1 MTIAELIE
9 RVRRYEPAA
18 DAQRLTRVYELAVA
32 AHQGQRRASG
42 ESYVEHPLAVAG
54 ILADLEV
61 DHQTIA
67 AALLH
72 DVVEDTS
79 VTSEQVTAQFGDEVA
94 RLVDGV
100 TKLTRIP
107 YQSKEDAQ
115 VENLRKM
122 FLAMAKDIRVIIIKL
137 ADRLHNM
144 RTLASLPPPKQ
155 QAIARE
161 TLDIY
166 APIAHRLGI
175 WKIKWEIEDECL
187 RYLDP
192 SSYHDIVER
201 VAKTRREREADV
213 EKAIAR
219 LRDEFK
225 ELKIN
230 AEIQGRPKH
239 FYSIY
244 SKISKGRDFSTIYD
258 LTAIRIIVDTVKD
271 CYAALGAV
279 HAMWTPLPGR
289 FKDYIA
295 MPKPNM
301 YQSLH
306 TTVVGPS
313 GDPLEIQIRTWEMH
327 RTSEYGIAAHWRYK
341 EGGKADQYE
350 NKLSWLRALLEW
362 QKDMRDSRVFMEN
375 LKLDLFDS
383 QVFVFSPRGD
393 VYSVP
398 AGGTPLDF
406 AYQVHTDVGNH
417 CVGAKING
425 RIVPLDYAMQNGDIC
440 EILVNKSSGRPSLDW
455 LSIVKTSSAKHKI
468 KQWFRKERREEN
480 VLAGQ
485 EALEQELAR
494 AGVRTDVA
502 RGALLERIASR
513 LNYATPTDLYAAIGF
528 GDASAQAVANRVRD
542 EVKHDNVVD
551 LTKIGRKP
559 ALRKSPR
566 RTSGVRIAGVDD
578 VLVRLS
584 KCCSP
589 VPGRSD
595 HRVRH
600 DRPRRE
606 RPSRRLP
613 QRGLHE
619 RDPRADSPGAVGR
632 RRRPYALR
640 RHRSRGRRPFAAAPR
655 HHGGLCRAQDAGQLG
670 ERAGAQRRRSGRE
683 LDGAD
688 SRPRSSAQAAH
699 QDRNAQERPP
709 RLSRYEAR
717 AHGALGGVS
726 NAHFVVPAIAAFA
739 AGAMNSVAGG
749 GSFLS
754 FPALLFAGVPADFGQ
769 RNEQCGDV
777 GRHHRERARLPR
789 RSHRASG
796 AFAAGGLR
804 ERRRFADRR
813 VRCFSSRRRH
823 SSNA

>member
-1 MTIAELIE
+1 
-9 RVRRYEPAA
+9 
-18 DAQRLTRVYELAVA
+18 
-32 AHQGQRRASG
+32 
-42 ESYVEHPLAVAG
+42 
-54 ILADLEV
+54 
-61 DHQTIA
+61 
-67 AALLH
+67 
-72 DVVEDTS
+72 
-79 VTSEQVTAQFGDEVA
+79 
-94 RLVDGV
+94 
-100 TKLTRIP
+100 
-107 YQSKEDAQ
+107 
-115 VENLRKM
+115 M

-144 RTLASLPPPKQ
+144 RTLASLPPAKQ

-192 SSYHDIVER
+192 PSFGEIVER

-244 SKISKGRDFSTIYD
+244 SKISTGRDFSTIYD
-258 LTAIRIIVDTVKD
+258 LTAIRIIVDSVKD

-341 EGGKADQYE
+341 EGGKADQFE

-393 VYSVP
+393 VYSMP

-455 LSIVKTSSAKHKI
+455 LSVVKTSSAKHKI

-485 EALEQELAR
+485 EALEQELVR
-494 AGVRTDVA
+494 AGLRTDVA
-502 RGALLERIASR
+502 RGALLERIATR

-542 EVKHDNVVD
+542 ELKHDNVVD
-551 LTKIGRKP
+551 LTTIGRKP
-559 ALRKSPR
+559 VRKSVR
-566 RTSGVRIAGVDD
+566 RSSGVRIAGVDD

-589 VPGRSD
+589 VPGDPIIGYVTIGRGVSIHRADCPNVAYMNATPERMLQSQWIDVAGLTHGVDVEVEADDRSQLLQD
-595 HRVRH
+595 IMGVFSELKTQVSSVNARVRRDGVAVASLTVQIRDLDH
-600 DRPRRE
+600 LHKLLTKIETLKNVRRVYRVTKRE
-606 RPSRRLP
+606 RT
-613 QRGLHE
+613 
-619 RDPRADSPGAVGR
+619 
-632 RRRPYALR
+632 AL
-640 RHRSRGRRPFAAAPR
+640 
-655 HHGGLCRAQDAGQLG
+655 
-670 ERAGAQRRRSGRE
+670 
-683 LDGAD
+683 
-688 SRPRSSAQAAH
+688 
-699 QDRNAQERPP
+699 
-709 RLSRYEAR
+709 
-717 AHGALGGVS
+717 
-726 NAHFVVPAIAAFA
+726 
-739 AGAMNSVAGG
+739 
-749 GSFLS
+749 
-754 FPALLFAGVPADFGQ
+754 
-769 RNEQCGDV
+769 
-777 GRHHRERARLPR
+777 
-789 RSHRASG
+789 
-796 AFAAGGLR
+796 
-804 ERRRFADRR
+804 
-813 VRCFSSRRRH
+813 
-823 SSNA
+823 

>member
-1 MTIAELIE
+1 MTIHELVT
-9 RVRRYEPAA
+9 RVQAYDPSLEPAWLMRA
-18 DAQRLTRVYELAVA
+18 YELADA
-32 AHQGQRRASG
+32 AHEGQRRASG
-42 ESYVEHPLAVAG
+42 ESYIEHPLAVAG
-54 ILADLEV
+54 ILAELEM
-61 DHQTIA
+61 DRQTIA

-79 VTSEQVTAQFGDEVA
+79 ITSEQVAEQFGPEIA
-94 RLVDGV
+94 QLVEGV

-122 FLAMAKDIRVIIIKL
+122 FMAMAKDIRVIIIKL

-144 RTLASLPPPKQ
+144 RTLGSLPPAKQ

-175 WKIKWEIEDECL
+175 WKIKWEIEDDCL

-192 SSYHDIVER
+192 EPYREIVEL
-201 VAKTRREREADV
+201 VAKTRHEREKDV
-213 EKAIAR
+213 EGAIER
-219 LRDEFK
+219 LRAEFS
-225 ELKIN
+225 ELNVN
-230 AEIQGRPKH
+230 AEIHGRPKH

-244 SKISKGRDFSTIYD
+244 SKIKKGRDFSTIYD
-258 LTAIRIIVDTVKD
+258 LTAIRIIVDSVKD

-313 GDPLEIQIRTWEMH
+313 GEPLEIQIRTWEMH

-341 EGGKADQYE
+341 EGGKADQFE

-375 LKLDLFDS
+375 LKIDLFDS

-393 VYSVP
+393 VYSMP

-406 AYQVHTDVGNH
+406 AYSVHTDVGNH
-417 CVGAKING
+417 CVGAKVNG
-425 RIVPLDYAMQNGDIC
+425 RIVPLDYQMSNGDIC
-440 EILVNKSSGRPSLDW
+440 EILVNKSSARPSLDW

-494 AGVRTDVA
+494 AGVRVDLA
-502 RGALLERIASR
+502 RGELIERIAAKM
-513 LNYATPTDLYAAIGF
+513 NCATPTDLFAAIGF
-528 GDASAQAVANRVRD
+528 GDASAQAVANRIRD
-542 EVKHDNVVD
+542 EVKSDNVVD
-551 LTKIGRKP
+551 LTKIRKP
-559 ALRKSPR
+559 PARKSVR
-566 RTSGVRIAGVDD
+566 KSSGVRIAGVDD

-589 VPGRSD
+589 VPGDPIIGYVTIGRGVSVHRADCPNVAYMNATPERILQAQWVTTPDLTHAVDVEVEAEDRSQLLAD
-595 HRVRH
+595 IMGVFAELKTQVSSVNARVRRDGTAVTSLTVQIRDLDH
-600 DRPRRE
+600 LHKILVKLESLKKVRRVYRVTKRE
-606 RPSRRLP
+606 R
-613 QRGLHE
+613 
-619 RDPRADSPGAVGR
+619 V
-632 RRRPYALR
+632 
-640 RHRSRGRRPFAAAPR
+640 AP
-655 HHGGLCRAQDAGQLG
+655 
-670 ERAGAQRRRSGRE
+670 
-683 LDGAD
+683 
-688 SRPRSSAQAAH
+688 
-699 QDRNAQERPP
+699 
-709 RLSRYEAR
+709 
-717 AHGALGGVS
+717 
-726 NAHFVVPAIAAFA
+726 
-739 AGAMNSVAGG
+739 
-749 GSFLS
+749 
-754 FPALLFAGVPADFGQ
+754 
-769 RNEQCGDV
+769 
-777 GRHHRERARLPR
+777 
-789 RSHRASG
+789 
-796 AFAAGGLR
+796 
-804 ERRRFADRR
+804 
-813 VRCFSSRRRH
+813 
-823 SSNA
+823 

>member
-1 MTIAELIE
+1 MTIAELTE
-9 RVRRYEPAA
+9 RVARYDPDLDGAWL
-18 DAQRLTRVYELAVA
+18 RRVYELADA
-32 AHQGQRRASG
+32 AHEGQRRASG
-42 ESYVEHPLAVAG
+42 ESYIEHPLAVAG
-54 ILADLEV
+54 ILADLEM
-61 DHQTIA
+61 DRQTIA

-79 VTSEQVTAQFGDEVA
+79 ITSDQVTAQFGEEIA
-94 RLVDGV
+94 RLVEGV

-144 RTLASLPPPKQ
+144 RTLGSLPPAKQ

-161 TLDIY
+161 TADIY

-192 SSYHDIVER
+192 EAFQEIVER

-213 EKAIAR
+213 HAAIER
-219 LRDEFK
+219 LRGEFK
-225 ELKIN
+225 ELKLN

-244 SKISKGRDFSTIYD
+244 AKIKKGRDFSTIYD
-258 LTAIRIIVDTVKD
+258 LTAIRIIVDSVKD

-306 TTVVGPS
+306 TTVIGPT
-313 GDPLEIQIRTWEMH
+313 GEPLEIQIRTWEMH
-327 RTSEYGIAAHWRYK
+327 RTGEYGIAAHWRYK
-341 EGGKADQYE
+341 EGGKADQFE

-393 VYSVP
+393 VYSMP

-406 AYQVHTDVGNH
+406 AYGVHTDVGNH
-417 CVGAKING
+417 CVGAKVNG
-425 RIVPLDYAMQNGDIC
+425 RIVPLDYQMQNGDIC

-455 LSIVKTSSAKHKI
+455 LSIVTTSSAKHKI

-485 EALEQELAR
+485 EALEGELAR
-494 AGVRTDVA
+494 LNVRFDSA
-502 RGALLERIASR
+502 RGEVIDRIAGR
-513 LNYATPTDLYAAIGF
+513 LNYGSPADLYAAIGF
-528 GDASAQAVANRVRD
+528 GDASAQTVAKRLRD
-542 EVKHDNVVD
+542 ELKSDNVVD
-551 LTKIGRKP
+551 LTKVGRKP
-559 ALRKSPR
+559 VARKTVR
-566 RTSGVRIAGVDD
+566 KASGVRIAGVDD
-578 VLVRLS
+578 VLVRVS

-589 VPGRSD
+589 VPGDPIIGYVTIGRGVSVHRAD
-595 HRVRH
+595 CPNVAYMSATPERILQAQWIDDADATHAVDVEVEAEDRAQLLQDIMGVFAELKTQVTSVSARVRRDGFAVTSLNVQIRDLDH
-600 DRPRRE
+600 LHKLLTKLQTLKNVRRVY
-606 RPSRRLP
+606 R
-613 QRGLHE
+613 
-619 RDPRADSPGAVGR
+619 VTK
-632 RRRPYALR
+632 
-640 RHRSRGRRPFAAAPR
+640 
-655 HHGGLCRAQDAGQLG
+655 
-670 ERAGAQRRRSGRE
+670 
-683 LDGAD
+683 
-688 SRPRSSAQAAH
+688 
-699 QDRNAQERPP
+699 
-709 RLSRYEAR
+709 
-717 AHGALGGVS
+717 
-726 NAHFVVPAIAAFA
+726 
-739 AGAMNSVAGG
+739 
-749 GSFLS
+749 
-754 FPALLFAGVPADFGQ
+754 
-769 RNEQCGDV
+769 
-777 GRHHRERARLPR
+777 RERATP
-789 RSHRASG
+789 
-796 AFAAGGLR
+796 
-804 ERRRFADRR
+804 
-813 VRCFSSRRRH
+813 
-823 SSNA
+823 

>member
-1 MTIAELIE
+1 MTIHELID
-9 RVRRYEPAA
+9 RVHQYDPSA
-18 DAQRLTRVYELAVA
+18 DGAWLTRVYELADA

-42 ESYVEHPLAVAG
+42 ESYIEHPLAVAG
-54 ILADLEV
+54 VLADLEM
-61 DHQTIA
+61 DRQTIA

-72 DVVEDTS
+72 DVVEDTT
-79 VTSEQVTAQFGDEVA
+79 VTSEAVAAEFGDEIA
-94 RLVDGV
+94 SLVDGV

-122 FLAMAKDIRVIIIKL
+122 FMAMARDIRVIIIKL

-144 RTLASLPPPKQ
+144 RTLASLPPAKRIS
-155 QAIARE
+155 IARE

-175 WKIKWEIEDECL
+175 WKIKWEIEDDCL

-192 SSYHDIVER
+192 EAYREIVDR
-201 VAKTRREREADV
+201 VAKTRIQREADV
-213 EKAIAR
+213 DAAIDR
-219 LRDEFK
+219 LRSDFAEMH
-225 ELKIN
+225 IDG
-230 AEIQGRPKH
+230 EIQGRPKH

-244 SKISKGRDFSTIYD
+244 TKLKSGRDFSTIYD
-258 LTAIRIIVDTVKD
+258 LTAIRIIVDSVKD

-279 HAMWTPLPGR
+279 HALWTPLPGR

-306 TTVVGPS
+306 TTVVGPT
-313 GDPLEIQIRTWEMH
+313 GEPLEIQIRTWEMH
-327 RTSEYGIAAHWRYK
+327 RTGEYGIAAHWRYK
-341 EGGKADQYE
+341 EGGKADQFE
-350 NKLSWLRALLEW
+350 NKLSWLRSLLEW

-393 VYSVP
+393 VYSIP
-398 AGGTPLDF
+398 AAGTPLDF

-417 CVGAKING
+417 CVGAKVNG
-425 RIVPLDYAMQNGDIC
+425 RIVPLDYQMQNGDIC

-494 AGVRTDVA
+494 AGLRTDIA
-502 RGALLERIASR
+502 RGELLERIAGR

-559 ALRKSPR
+559 VLRKSVR
-566 RTSGVRIAGVDD
+566 RSSGVRIAGVDD

-589 VPGRSD
+589 VPGD
-595 HRVRH
+595 PIIGYVTIG
-600 DRPRRE
+600 
-606 RPSRRLP
+606 
-613 QRGLHE
+613 RGVSIH
-619 RDPRADSPGAVGR
+619 RADCPNVAYMNATPERILQSQWTNAADATHAVDLEVE
-632 RRRPYALR
+632 AED
-640 RHRSRGRRPFAAAPR
+640 
-655 HHGGLCRAQDAGQLG
+655 RAQLLQDIMGVF
-670 ERAGAQRRRSGRE
+670 SE
-683 LDGAD
+683 LKT
-688 SRPRSSAQAAH
+688 
-699 QDRNAQERPP
+699 
-709 RLSRYEAR
+709 
-717 AHGALGGVS
+717 
-726 NAHFVVPAIAAFA
+726 
-739 AGAMNSVAGG
+739 
-749 GSFLS
+749 
-754 FPALLFAGVPADFGQ
+754 
-769 RNEQCGDV
+769 
-777 GRHHRERARLPR
+777 
-789 RSHRASG
+789 
-796 AFAAGGLR
+796 
-804 ERRRFADRR
+804 
-813 VRCFSSRRRH
+813 
-823 SSNA
+823 

>member
-9 RVRRYEPAA
+9 RVRRYEPNA
-18 DAQRLTRVYELAVA
+18 DAGALMRVYELAVA

-42 ESYVEHPLAVAG
+42 ESYIEHPLAVAG
-54 ILADLEV
+54 ILADLEM

-79 VTSEQVTAQFGDEVA
+79 ITQEQVTAEFGEEIA

-144 RTLASLPPPKQ
+144 RTLASLTPAKQ

-192 SSYHDIVER
+192 NGYHDIVER

-213 EKAIAR
+213 EKAIDR

-225 ELKIN
+225 SLKVN

-244 SKISKGRDFSTIYD
+244 SKISSGREFSTIYD
-258 LTAIRIIVDTVKD
+258 LTAIRIIVDSVKD
-271 CYAALGAV
+271 CYAALGAM

-306 TTVVGPS
+306 TTVVGPT

-341 EGGKADQYE
+341 EGGKADQFE

-362 QKDMRDSRVFMEN
+362 QKDMRDSRLFMES

-383 QVFVFSPRGD
+383 QVFAFSPRGD
-393 VYSVP
+393 VYSIP

-425 RIVPLDYAMQNGDIC
+425 RIVPLDYQIQNGDIC

-455 LSIVKTSSAKHKI
+455 LAIVKTSGAKHKI

-494 AGVRTDVA
+494 AGLRTDVA
-502 RGALLERIASR
+502 RGELLERIASR

-542 EVKHDNVVD
+542 ELKHDNVVD
-551 LTKIGRKP
+551 LTKIGRKTP
-559 ALRKSPR
+559 SRKSLR
-566 RTSGVRIAGVDD
+566 RASGVRIAGVDD

-589 VPGRSD
+589 VPGDPIIGYVTIGRGVSVHRADCPNVAFMNATPERILQAQWLGGGDLTHGVDIEVEADDRSQLLQD
-595 HRVRH
+595 IMAVFSELRTQVSSVNARVRRDGVAVASLTVQIRDLDH
-600 DRPRRE
+600 LHKLLTKLETLKNIRRVYRVTKRE
-606 RPSRRLP
+606 RT
-613 QRGLHE
+613 
-619 RDPRADSPGAVGR
+619 
-632 RRRPYALR
+632 AL
-640 RHRSRGRRPFAAAPR
+640 
-655 HHGGLCRAQDAGQLG
+655 
-670 ERAGAQRRRSGRE
+670 
-683 LDGAD
+683 
-688 SRPRSSAQAAH
+688 
-699 QDRNAQERPP
+699 
-709 RLSRYEAR
+709 
-717 AHGALGGVS
+717 
-726 NAHFVVPAIAAFA
+726 
-739 AGAMNSVAGG
+739 
-749 GSFLS
+749 
-754 FPALLFAGVPADFGQ
+754 
-769 RNEQCGDV
+769 
-777 GRHHRERARLPR
+777 
-789 RSHRASG
+789 
-796 AFAAGGLR
+796 
-804 ERRRFADRR
+804 
-813 VRCFSSRRRH
+813 
-823 SSNA
+823 

>member
-9 RVRRYEPAA
+9 RVRRYEPSA
-18 DAQRLTRVYELAVA
+18 DGEWLTRVYELATA

-42 ESYVEHPLAVAG
+42 ESYIEHPLAVAG

-79 VTSEQVTAQFGDEVA
+79 ITSEQVSAQFGDEVA
-94 RLVDGV
+94 RLVEGV

-144 RTLASLPPPKQ
+144 RTLGSLPAAKQ

-187 RYLDP
+187 RYLDQ
-192 SSYHDIVER
+192 SSYAEIVEL

-225 ELKIN
+225 DLKIN

-244 SKISKGRDFSTIYD
+244 SKISTGRDFSTIYD

-341 EGGKADQYE
+341 EGGKADQFE

-375 LKLDLFDS
+375 LKLDLFDT

-393 VYSVP
+393 VYSIP

-417 CVGAKING
+417 CVGAKVNG

-480 VLAGQ
+480 VLAGE

-494 AGVRTDVA
+494 AGLRTDVA
-502 RGALLERIASR
+502 RGALLERIAAR
-513 LNYATPTDLYAAIGF
+513 LNYASPTDLYAAIGF
-528 GDASAQAVANRVRD
+528 GDASAQAVANRVR
-542 EVKHDNVVD
+542 EEFKHDNVVD

-559 ALRKSPR
+559 APRKSPR
-566 RTSGVRIAGVDD
+566 RSSGVRIAGVDD
-578 VLVRLS
+578 VMVRLS

-589 VPGRSD
+589 VPGDPIIGYVTIGRGVSVHRAD
-595 HRVRH
+595 CPNVAFMNATPERILQSQWLDDAGLTHGVDIEVEADDRTQLVQDIMAVFAELKTQVSSVNARVRKDGVAVTSLTVQIRDLDH
-600 DRPRRE
+600 LHKLLTKLETLKNVRRVYRVTKRE
-606 RPSRRLP
+606 RT
-613 QRGLHE
+613 
-619 RDPRADSPGAVGR
+619 
-632 RRRPYALR
+632 AL
-640 RHRSRGRRPFAAAPR
+640 
-655 HHGGLCRAQDAGQLG
+655 
-670 ERAGAQRRRSGRE
+670 
-683 LDGAD
+683 
-688 SRPRSSAQAAH
+688 
-699 QDRNAQERPP
+699 
-709 RLSRYEAR
+709 
-717 AHGALGGVS
+717 
-726 NAHFVVPAIAAFA
+726 
-739 AGAMNSVAGG
+739 
-749 GSFLS
+749 
-754 FPALLFAGVPADFGQ
+754 
-769 RNEQCGDV
+769 
-777 GRHHRERARLPR
+777 
-789 RSHRASG
+789 
-796 AFAAGGLR
+796 
-804 ERRRFADRR
+804 
-813 VRCFSSRRRH
+813 
-823 SSNA
+823 

>member
-1 MTIAELIE
+1 MSISELIE
-9 RVRRYEPAA
+9 RVRSYDPSVDGEL
-18 DAQRLTRVYELAVA
+18 LTRVYEVATA

-42 ESYVEHPLAVAG
+42 ESYIEHPLAVAG
-54 ILADLEV
+54 ILAELEM

-79 VTSEQVTAQFGDEVA
+79 VTSEQVTAQFGEEVA

-144 RTLASLPPPKQ
+144 RTLGSLPAVKQ

-192 SSYHDIVER
+192 GSFHDIVER

-213 EKAIAR
+213 ERAIAR

-225 ELKIN
+225 ELKVN

-258 LTAIRIIVDTVKD
+258 LTAIRIIVDSVKD

-313 GDPLEIQIRTWEMH
+313 GDPLEIQIRTWDMH
-327 RTSEYGIAAHWRYK
+327 RTGEYGIAAHWRYK
-341 EGGKADQYE
+341 EGGKADQFE

-393 VYSVP
+393 VYSIV

-417 CVGAKING
+417 CVGAKVNG
-425 RIVPLDYAMQNGDIC
+425 RIVPLDSQMQNGDIC
-440 EILVNKSSGRPSLDW
+440 EILVNKSGGRPSLDW

-494 AGVRTDVA
+494 AGVRTDLA
-502 RGALLERIASR
+502 RGELIDKIAGR
-513 LNYATPTDLYAAIGF
+513 LNYTSPTDLFAAIGF
-528 GDASAQAVANRVRD
+528 GDASAQAVANRLRD
-542 EVKHDNVVD
+542 EIKHDKVVD
-551 LTKIGRKP
+551 LTKVGRKP
-559 ALRKSPR
+559 AARKGVR
-566 RTSGVRIAGVDD
+566 RSSGVRIAGVDD
-578 VLVRLS
+578 VLVRVS

-589 VPGRSD
+589 VPGDPIIGYVTIGRGVSVHRADCPNVGFMNATPERIMQAQWLTDAGLTHQVDIEVEADDRSQLLQD
-595 HRVRH
+595 IMGVFSELKTQVSSVNARVRKDGVAVASLTVQIRDLDH
-600 DRPRRE
+600 LHKLLTKLEALKKVRRVY
-606 RPSRRLP
+606 R
-613 QRGLHE
+613 
-619 RDPRADSPGAVGR
+619 VTK
-632 RRRPYALR
+632 
-640 RHRSRGRRPFAAAPR
+640 
-655 HHGGLCRAQDAGQLG
+655 
-670 ERAGAQRRRSGRE
+670 
-683 LDGAD
+683 
-688 SRPRSSAQAAH
+688 
-699 QDRNAQERPP
+699 
-709 RLSRYEAR
+709 
-717 AHGALGGVS
+717 
-726 NAHFVVPAIAAFA
+726 
-739 AGAMNSVAGG
+739 
-749 GSFLS
+749 
-754 FPALLFAGVPADFGQ
+754 
-769 RNEQCGDV
+769 
-777 GRHHRERARLPR
+777 RERAAL
-789 RSHRASG
+789 
-796 AFAAGGLR
+796 
-804 ERRRFADRR
+804 
-813 VRCFSSRRRH
+813 
-823 SSNA
+823 